1 MVYFAGLV
9 GLLLILTAEA
19 RIGNSSESSF
29 CTESR
34 ECLLYDLVCKND
46 DYNYE
51 VRHYD
56 SVKWVSTDEECYFM
70 DKAMYTAFGRLFKYI
85 TGYNEAGVNIDMTT
99 PVTVKIEEKKRMW
112 QSSVFT
118 LNFLLPSDYQMTPPQ
133 PSDDRVYFTE
143 MPDMKVYV
151 RSYGGWMMSLT
162 SSVNSMLLKRQ
173 LDKVQATYNKDY
185 HYAVGY
191 DSPMKIL
198 NRHNEVWYMVE
209 GEPVCPTSS

>member
-1 MVYFAGLV
+1 MWVYFAGLV

-19 RIGNSSESSF
+19 RVGNSSESSF

-46 DYNYE
+46 DYE

-85 TGYNEAGVNIDMTT
+85 TGSNEAGVNIDMTT
-99 PVTVKIEEKKRMW
+99 PVTVKIEEKKKMW

-133 PSDDRVYFTE
+133 PTDDSVYFTDT
-143 MPDMKVYV
+143 PDMKVYV

-162 SSVNSMLLKRQ
+162 SSVNSLLLKRQ
-173 LDKVQATYNKDY
+173 LDNVQATYNKDY

>member
-1 MVYFAGLV
+1 MVYFSGFV

-34 ECLLYDLVCKND
+34 ECLLYDSVCKND
-46 DYNYE
+46 DYE

-70 DKAMYTAFGRLFKYI
+70 DKATYTAFGRLFKYI
-85 TGYNEAGVNIDMTT
+85 TGSNEAG
-99 PVTVKIEEKKRMW
+99 VKIEEKKRLW

-118 LNFLLPSDYQMTPPQ
+118 LSFLLPSDYQMTPPQ
-133 PSDDRVYFTE
+133 PTDESVYFTE
-143 MPDMKVYV
+143 TPDMNVYV

-162 SSVNSMLLKRQ
+162 SSVNSMLLKRD

>member
-1 MVYFAGLV
+1 MVYFPGLV

-34 ECLLYDLVCKND
+34 ECLLYDLVCQND
-46 DYNYE
+46 DYE

-70 DKAMYTAFGRLFKYI
+70 DKAMYTAFQRLFKYI
-85 TGYNEAGVNIDMTT
+85 TGSNKAGVNIDMTT
-99 PVTVKIEEKKRMW
+99 PVTVKIEEKKRLW

-133 PSDDRVYFTE
+133 PTDDSVYFTE
-143 MPDMKVYV
+143 TPDMKVYV

>member
-1 MVYFAGLV
+1 VYFAGLV

-46 DYNYE
+46 DYETRNATSWT
-51 VRHYD
+51 RPSKLPSGD
-56 SVKWVSTDEECYFM
+56 SSNTSPDPTRLVS
-70 DKAMYTAFGRLFKYI
+70 
-85 TGYNEAGVNIDMTT
+85 NIDMTA

-118 LNFLLPSDYQMTPPQ
+118 LSFLLPDARHESVCEELRWM
-133 PSDDRVYFTE
+133 DDV
-143 MPDMKVYV
+143 
-151 RSYGGWMMSLT
+151 LT

-191 DSPMKIL
+191 DIPMKIL